1 MVFKNIHQW
10 QGTHR
15 IPSSFTHA
23 VLLSYGLLDECIAG
37 LPLVALP
44 LLRDYLGLTYQQIGL
59 LFTVGSGAALLEP
72 IINVFSD
79 QHPKR
84 LWILGGLLLLVL
96 SYVIAGST
104 PNYALLLLAFAIS
117 FPAIGIA
124 VGLAQATLIDGNPA
138 KSTDTMT
145 RWTLLSSIGDILAP
159 LIVTS
164 LAGLHQGWPQVCWLA
179 ASLWASTFLVTAV
192 LPFPRRTVQSSE
204 QADETCDKDEESTWR
219 MIGKAMRN
227 PLLLR
232 WGVLTLI
239 PTMVDEVFLG
249 FVALYLRDVLHASE
263 VTIGL
268 ILAVALL
275 GSLLGLVLLDR
286 LTWLKRL
293 ASQAPH
299 RLLAGMAGV
308 VLAGMLLLLS
318 THNIWLA
325 GVALGVISLGATG
338 WYPIAQAQAYAQL
351 PGRSG
356 LVRAMTGLGEPFE
369 MVLPAIVGFLASQF
383 GLLAGLAVLGSAPL
397 LILLALIGYSTEP
410 QNNKGHLKYVYSEM
424 QREP

>member
-15 IPSSFTHA
+15 IPSSFTRA
-23 VLLSYGLLDECIAG
+23 ILLSYGLLDECIAG

-59 LFTVGSGAALLEP
+59 LFTVGSGAAVLLEP

-79 QHPKR
+79 QHSKR

-96 SYVIAGST
+96 SYVIAGSA

-124 VGLAQATLIDGNPA
+124 VGLAQATLIDENPA

-164 LAGLHQGWPQVCWLA
+164 LASLHQGWPQVCWLA

-192 LPFPRRTVQSSE
+192 LPFPRRTAHSSE
-204 QADETCDKDEESTWR
+204 QADETCDKDEESTWK
-219 MIGKAMRN
+219 MISKAVRN

-232 WGVLTLI
+232 WGVLALI

-286 LTWLKRL
+286 LAWLKRL
-293 ASQAPH
+293 AKPNSP
-299 RLLAGMAGV
+299 
-308 VLAGMLLLLS
+308 
-318 THNIWLA
+318 
-325 GVALGVISLGATG
+325 SLTSRD
-338 WYPIAQAQAYAQL
+338 
-351 PGRSG
+351 GRSG
-356 LVRAMTGLGEPFE
+356 PSRHAFAVEYTQYMASRAG
-369 MVLPAIVGFLASQF
+369 
-383 GLLAGLAVLGSAPL
+383 
-397 LILLALIGYSTEP
+397 IG
-410 QNNKGHLKYVYSEM
+410 
-424 QREP
+424 RD